1 MTEAPV
7 PRPAARVLLLDPAGR
22 VLLLRFLSGE
32 TGYSWWAT
40 PGGGLAD
47 SESHEQAARREVF
60 EETGLDVVDLGPPVW
75 VRDHVFQWK
84 GVRYRQQEQFFLTRV
99 EPFEPHGG
107 NFTVDEVEMLQEHR
121 WWTASQIQ
129 ASSERFA
136 PRRLGGLLRTLLL
149 EGPPPEPVDVGL

>member
-1 MTEAPV
+1 M
-7 PRPAARVLLLDPAGR
+7 
-22 VLLLRFLSGE
+22 
-32 TGYSWWAT
+32 
-40 PGGGLAD
+40 
-47 SESHEQAARREVF
+47 
-60 EETGLDVVDLGPPVW
+60 
-75 VRDHVFQWK
+75 
-84 GVRYRQQEQFFLTRV
+84 